1 MLIACCL
8 DVITLHEMLIASCS
22 DVITLHEM
30 LIASCSD
37 VLKIENK
44 ITHNWSTSKSTTK
57 IGNIRFVKFYLEF
70 LITEMATTE
79 PDDNVGPVS

>member
-1 MLIACCL
+1 
-8 DVITLHEMLIASCS
+8 
-22 DVITLHEM
+22 M

-57 IGNIRFVKFYLEF
+57 IWNIRFVKFYLEF

-79 PDDNVGPVS
+79 PDDNVGPVSWQLSINGNNYFVKLKCSVDCHVYDHI